1 MAIDP
6 EVEEVLTT
14 LIDTVEERVAEVK
27 SLLSEQTGTVQALQA
42 RVESLGPGAGGT
54 AGAGPSSAQLHAIA
68 DRLDRV
74 DQQLQTLQTQQ
85 TQINAFLTGVLKL
98 MMTKKLITQQEMVEV
113 YKATK

>member
-6 EVEEVLTT
+6 EIEEVLTT

-27 SLLSEQTGTVQALQA
+27 SLLAEQAGTVQAMQA
-42 RVESLGPGAGGT
+42 RVESLGPGA
-54 AGAGPSSAQLHAIA
+54 SSAQLVAVA
-68 DRLDRV
+68 DRLDRMEL
-74 DQQLQTLQTQQ
+74 QLQTIQTQQ

-113 YKATK
+113 YKSTK